1 MEQNSLHI
9 SHARRD
15 DLPTLLD
22 LYQHLAP
29 GDARPMPDRAE
40 EVFDQFMAFG
50 GSAILIGEVGGVL
63 AASCS
68 LVVVPN
74 LTRGGSPYMD

>member
-1 MEQNSLHI
+1 
-9 SHARRD
+9 
-15 DLPTLLD
+15 
-22 LYQHLAP
+22 
-29 GDARPMPDRAE
+29 MPDRAE

-50 GSAILIGEVGGVL
+50 GSAILIAEVGGAL

-74 LTRGGSPYMD
+74 LTRGGSPYGLIENVVTRTDFGNRRFGKRLLLASSNAAW